1 MLVRFSLALV
11 ALLPLTA
18 AFNQAMACA
27 CCSERGER
35 HVMTGEL
42 ADYQWAEID
51 RLRFGPSA
59 DLYTGEGDA
68 KEIEGIANPD
78 SSYALT
84 AVREGKKITFTFK
97 GADRGAGTLSMTL
110 PDKIAFFEVDPR
122 DATPETPEP
131 SLYKE
136 WKFTAEPTGTG
147 DFAAGAGKGQHL
159 TLILQGRGNNCVSA
173 EDFGHWSMV
182 MEGPKGNYLLFGDMG
197 TPQ

>member
-1 MLVRFSLALV
+1 MSFIRFSLAAL
-11 ALLPLTA
+11 ALLPLAA
-18 AFNQAMACA
+18 AFNEASACA
-27 CCSERGER
+27 CCSNRGQRYVETR
-35 HVMTGEL
+35 EL
-42 ADYQWAEID
+42 QDYQWVEID
-51 RLRFGPSA
+51 RMRFGATAELFVGEA
-59 DLYTGEGDA
+59 DTDEVT
-68 KEIEGIANPD
+68 GIANPD
-78 SSYALT
+78 SSYAMT
-84 AVREGKKITFTFK
+84 ATRDGKKITFTFK
-97 GADRGAGTLSMTL
+97 GADRGNGTLSMVL

-122 DATPETPEP
+122 EAETPEP

-159 TLILQGRGNNCVSA
+159 TLILQGRGNNCVNA